1 MICPMGMHTPNIPTT
16 VPRCAGGTRS
26 GMIATIAASTALN
39 DNWAAHHPN
48 STTLTVGASP
58 ITARDAHPHSTP
70 PTSQGLRRPKRERV
84 LSLSAPKTGL
94 LTSATIA
101 PAMSTREM
109 GSAALSGASCRT
121 RSASVMIAGV
131 SRASHS
137 AA

>member
-1 MICPMGMHTPNIPTT
+1 MGIHTPKIPTT

-48 STTLTVGASP
+48 STTLTVGATP
-58 ITARDAHPHSTP
+58 ITARDAHPQIMP

-101 PAMSTREM
+101 PPMSTRQLDPQ
-109 GSAALSGASCRT
+109 ALSGAS
-121 RSASVMIAGV
+121 
-131 SRASHS
+131 
-137 AA
+137 